1 MYIVIKLFFYLLL
14 LIKECS
20 CCTIAA
26 GLLQLKAGS
35 QGYLVLFLLPF
46 SANMLL
52 TLWSVQA
59 VNECACQQ

>member
-1 MYIVIKLFFYLLL
+1 MASVMYIVIKLFFYLLL

-26 GLLQLKAGS
+26 ELLQLKAGS

-52 TLWSVQA
+52 TL
-59 VNECACQQ
+59 